1 MPICHKYKCI
11 FIHIPKTGGT
21 SVVKALTKACGVEK
35 AGDCMDFWG
44 KIKKGRYGLDSMRGL
59 QRVHE
64 VEWPYQRR
72 ATLFHHLP
80 ALHMK
85 TLIDDKIWNSYTK
98 FAVIRNPFDPWVSFY
113 EYYRQTGGRLN
124 TENKDFKEWFYT
136 ENFQPVQW
144 PYILDLKGNIMVDKL
159 IRFESLNEDIES
171 FFKDQNIPY
180 QTLGHEKKT
189 DRSIYRDYYNHDM
202 QLIARKILNRDLNIF
217 NYSF

>member
-11 FIHIPKTGGT
+11 FIHVPKTGGT
-21 SVVKALTKACGVEK
+21 SVVKLLTEACNVK
-35 AGDCMDFWG
+35 RAGDCMDFWG
-44 KIKKGRYGLDSMRGL
+44 KIKKGRYGLGSMRGL

-80 ALHMK
+80 ALHLK
-85 TLIDDKIWNSYTK
+85 SLISDEIWNSYTK
-98 FAVIRNPFDPWVSFY
+98 FAVIRNPFDRWVSFY

-124 TENKDFKEWFYT
+124 TENKEFKEWFYT

-144 PYILDLKGNIMVDKL
+144 PYILDLKGNLLVDKI
-159 IRFESLNEDIES
+159 IRLESLQTDIKS
-171 FFKDQNIPY
+171 FFKESNIPLKK
-180 QTLGHEKKT
+180 LGHEKKT
-189 DRSIYRDYYNHDM
+189 ARSKYQEYYDEDM
-202 QLIARKILNRDLNIF
+202 VKIAAKILTRDLEIF